1 MQVPDKPAAPTTTV
15 NALNTVLEWTAPYH
29 GGVAISSYSI
39 SFLDSRGAYVEDKS
53 VCDGASSAIITALRC
68 TIPSVYFTQE
78 PLELTW
84 GSSIYARVVAT
95 NVRGS
100 SV

>member
-1 MQVPDKPAAPTTTV
+1 MPDKPAAPTTMIS
-15 NALNTVLEWTAPYH
+15 ALNTVVEWSAPYH

-39 SFLDSRGAYVEDKS
+39 SFRDAQGAYVEDRS
-53 VCDGASSAIITALRC
+53 VCDGASTAIIAALKC

-84 GSSIYARVVAT
+84 GSSI
-95 NVRGS
+95 
-100 SV
+100 